1 MDFCKGNFYRIQE
14 NGPMAFNI
22 GDSVVVKKGVK
33 DPDLGNDIGEWQGRI
48 SEIDEDL
55 ICIDWDSITLQQ
67 MPASSIIHSE
77 EEGWEWQKMYLSHS
91 DVTLTKRRDSV
102 EDVARVFGELSHY
115 YMWVNFGEQG
125 KRIQKVLSGVS
136 RDDETAALQA
146 WNAYLQKRLTFPFQA
161 RVEELMLRGSP
172 FKEGDTITVFGIAD
186 SLDENYGLFGELEQ
200 KNPEPPPQNDGSQSK
215 GNWLTRFFSALGL
228 LPAQSAVQGRVGEN
242 SGLQFPLADI
252 EAVDRSSKNYQPLKD
267 YVVWHANR

>member
-1 MDFCKGNFYRIQE
+1 
-14 NGPMAFNI
+14 MAFNI

-55 ICIDWDSITLQQ
+55 VCIDWDSITLQQ

-102 EDVARVFGELSHY
+102 EDVARVFEELYHQ
-115 YMWVNFGEQG
+115 YMWVDFGEQG
-125 KRIQKVLSGVS
+125 KRIQKVLTGIPH
-136 RDDETAALQA
+136 DDVTAALQA
-146 WNAYLQKRLTFPFQA
+146 WKAYLQKKLTFPFQA
-161 RVEELMLRGSP
+161 IVEEMMLRGSSIRV
-172 FKEGDTITVFGIAD
+172 GDTITVYGIDD

-200 KNPEPPPQNDGSQSK
+200 KAPEPPPQNDASQSK
-215 GNWLTRFFSALGL
+215 GSWLTRFFTALGL
-228 LPAQSAVQGRVGEN
+228 LPALSAGQGRLVITQ
-242 SGLQFPLADI
+242 GLSFPWRI
-252 EAVDRSSKNYQPLKD
+252 
-267 YVVWHANR
+267 

>member
-1 MDFCKGNFYRIQE
+1 
-14 NGPMAFNI
+14 MAFNI

-33 DPDLGNDIGEWQGRI
+33 DPDLGNDIGTWQGRI

-102 EDVARVFGELSHY
+102 EDVARVFDELSSY

-125 KRIQKVLSGVS
+125 KRIQKVLSGIPH
-136 RDDETAALQA
+136 DDETAALQA
-146 WNAYLQKRLTFPFQA
+146 WSAYLQKKLSFPFQV
-161 RVEELMLRGSP
+161 RVEEMMLRGSS
-172 FKEGDTITVFGIAD
+172 I
-186 SLDENYGLFGELEQ
+186 
-200 KNPEPPPQNDGSQSK
+200 
-215 GNWLTRFFSALGL
+215 
-228 LPAQSAVQGRVGEN
+228 RVGDEGTGAPV
-242 SGLQFPLADI
+242 S
-252 EAVDRSSKNYQPLKD
+252 
-267 YVVWHANR
+267 NRQVINPVAALTA